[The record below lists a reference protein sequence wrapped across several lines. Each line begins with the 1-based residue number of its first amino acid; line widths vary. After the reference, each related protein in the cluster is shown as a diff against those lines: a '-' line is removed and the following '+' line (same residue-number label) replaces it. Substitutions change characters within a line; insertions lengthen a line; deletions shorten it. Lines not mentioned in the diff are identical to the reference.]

1 MFCKFVF
8 LLLILSSSCYSQHW
22 GNPENQMLN
31 DSMSSFFYY
40 SNNRSIPFSDPQSL
54 IDTERRSQLSDSYH
68 DQSEYELEYNRQV
81 MARQN
86 LNYRKPYNSRNS
98 NYKLHYL
105 HRKNLKQF

>member
-1 MFCKFVF
+1 MLHKSVF
-8 LLLILSSSCYSQHW
+8 IVLMLLSTNCMGQNW

-40 SNNRSIPFSDPQSL
+40 SNNRPIPFSDPQSL
-54 IDTERRSQLSDSYH
+54 IDTERRSKFSDDYH

-81 MARQN
+81 MQRQN
-86 LNYRKPYNSRNS
+86 QNYRKPYNSRNS

-105 HRKNLKQF
+105 HRKNLK